1 MSTST
6 PKNVP
11 STTPTGPKG
20 NAGKAGSAKAPKNAG
35 ANAGATEAAG
45 SVEAGGSAATSEA
58 APTPERVYV
67 KLPAPVAGGGVR
79 VRRETQNALFQWVST
94 LFAAAL
100 CVSVPAAPAL
110 IMFLLLIQGDTTKH
124 GLVWLWIAMFVIV
137 EPMALLVAWG
147 VWREFSGWTSAR
159 DYAR

>member
-20 NAGKAGSAKAPKNAG
+20 NAGKAGSAKTPKNG
-35 ANAGATEAAG
+35 GATEAAG
-45 SVEAGGSAATSEA
+45 SVEAGGSAATSGA

-67 KLPAPVAGGGVR
+67 KLPVAGGGVR

-110 IMFLLLIQGDTTKH
+110 IMFLLLIQGDTAKH